1 MSELSRNSVV
11 ERVSNRLLYVVSMN
25 HAFND
30 GSVFFLSSLFPV
42 VISLFGLSVFEVGVL
57 VAVGYL
63 VNVIFQPIVGRFA
76 EKADA
81 KKLLALGI
89 SVISFSVISFVP
101 STGFSTLL
109 ASVVLLRI
117 GTSFFHPVGVSAIT
131 WTYAG
136 KRLERA
142 LGFQSAFGNFGILIV
157 FLAAAPLYL
166 VLGWKST
173 FFGLG
178 AVGFAVTLITLLA
191 LGRISIKRFS
201 GDEQGGDSP
210 NEKPNHGRFGIPTF
224 FIVAGFASGGSF
236 ALILNFANIFL
247 EGRNNL
253 STSEANLLVSVWIA
267 AAFVGA
273 IVSGASQK
281 RFDRLALLSLYFF
294 LPSVLV
300 VLLVLVDSIG
310 LVTLSLLLTGFT
322 ISGTYPLTQAELSDY
337 LGREESKK
345 GRSFGILF
353 SAQTIGASVMG
364 LVGGYLS
371 EVLGLAHSFDV
382 VVVSM
387 LFAGGLTLL
396 WKVRKPVSSLSSS
409 GQVTSEAKRSQL
421 MPRISRN
428 SSGQSAGSSKNSETL

>member
-1 MSELSRNSVV
+1 
-11 ERVSNRLLYVVSMN
+11 MN

-81 KKLLALGI
+81 KKLLVLGI
-89 SVISFSVISFVP
+89 SLISFSVISFVP

-117 GTSFFHPVGVSAIT
+117 GTSFFHPVGVSAII
-131 WTYAG
+131 WTYTG

-166 VLGWKST
+166 MLGWKST

-178 AVGFAVTLITLLA
+178 AVGFAVALITLIA
-191 LGRISIKRFS
+191 LGRTSTKRFS
-201 GDEQGGDSP
+201 ADENGRGLP
-210 NEKPNHGRFGIPTF
+210 NNKPNHGRFGIPVF

-236 ALILNFANIFL
+236 AVILNFGNIFL

-253 STSEANLLVSVWIA
+253 TTPEANLLVSVWIA

-273 IVSGASQK
+273 LATGAWAK
-281 RFDRLALLSLYFF
+281 RFDRLGLLSLYFF
-294 LPSVLV
+294 VPSVLV
-300 VLLVLVDSIG
+300 VLLELVDNIG
-310 LVTLSLLLTGFT
+310 FVTLSLLLTGFT

-337 LGREESKK
+337 FGREESKK

-371 EVLGLAHSFDV
+371 EVLGLGHSFDV

-387 LFAGGLTLL
+387 LFAAGLTLL
-396 WKVRKPVSSLSSS
+396 WKARKPVASLSSS
-409 GQVTSEAKRSQL
+409 GQVMSAKANGLS
-421 MPRISRN
+421 
-428 SSGQSAGSSKNSETL
+428 

>member
-1 MSELSRNSVV
+1 MIACRQLSSKLVIRMGNLWEREGELSFSHHPRPPRFELPSRDLSELSRTSVV
-11 ERVSNRLLYVVSMN
+11 ERVSNRPLYVVSMN

-42 VISLFGLSVFEVGVL
+42 VISLFGLSVFQVGVL

-63 VNVIFQPIVGRFA
+63 VNVIFQPILGRFA

-81 KKLLALGI
+81 KKLLAIGI
-89 SVISFSVISFVP
+89 SLISFSVITFVP

-157 FLAAAPLYL
+157 FLVAAPLYL
-166 VLGWKST
+166 LLGWKST

-178 AVGFAVTLITLLA
+178 VVGSAVVLVTLIA
-191 LGRISIKRFS
+191 LRRISTKRFS
-201 GDEQGGDSP
+201 D
-210 NEKPNHGRFGIPTF
+210 NESVRELPDNKPNHGRFGIPIF

-236 ALILNFANIFL
+236 AVILNFANIFL

-253 STSEANLLVSVWIA
+253 STPEANLLVSVWIA

-273 IVSGASQK
+273 LVSGAST
-281 RFDRLALLSLYFF
+281 RYFNRLGLLSIFF
-294 LPSVLV
+294 FVPSVLV
-300 VLLVLVDSIG
+300 VFLVLIDNVG
-310 LVTLSLLLTGFT
+310 LVALSLLLTGFA

-337 LGREESKK
+337 LRREERKK
-345 GRSFGILF
+345 GRAFGILF

-364 LVGGYLS
+364 LIGGYLS

-387 LFAGGLTLL
+387 LFAAGLTLV
-396 WKVRKPVSSLSSS
+396 WKARK
-409 GQVTSEAKRSQL
+409 
-421 MPRISRN
+421 
-428 SSGQSAGSSKNSETL
+428 

>member
-63 VNVIFQPIVGRFA
+63 VNVIVQPIVGRFA

-178 AVGFAVTLITLLA
+178 AVGFAVALITLLA
-191 LGRISIKRFS
+191 LGRISTKRFS
-201 GDEQGGDSP
+201 GVEQGRDSP
-210 NEKPNHGRFGIPTF
+210 NEKPNHGRFGIPIF

-300 VLLVLVDSIG
+300 VLLVLVDNIG

-345 GRSFGILF
+345 GRSFGVLF

-364 LVGGYLS
+364 LIGGYLS

-387 LFAGGLTLL
+387 LFAAGLTLL

-409 GQVTSEAKRSQL
+409 GKVMSAKPNGLS
-421 MPRISRN
+421 
-428 SSGQSAGSSKNSETL
+428 